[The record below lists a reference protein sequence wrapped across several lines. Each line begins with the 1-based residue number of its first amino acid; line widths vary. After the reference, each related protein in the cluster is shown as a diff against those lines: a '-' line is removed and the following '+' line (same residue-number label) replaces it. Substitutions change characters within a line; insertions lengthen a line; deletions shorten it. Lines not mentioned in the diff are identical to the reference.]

1 MEVTPFF
8 QCQEKVCDVTTRVFG
23 SLEESSEKCFLY
35 RFATR
40 KLIKKLMVE

>member
-8 QCQEKVCDVTTRVFG
+8 QCQEKVCDVATREFE
-23 SLEESSEKCFLY
+23 SLEESSEKYFLY
-35 RFATR
+35 RFAIR